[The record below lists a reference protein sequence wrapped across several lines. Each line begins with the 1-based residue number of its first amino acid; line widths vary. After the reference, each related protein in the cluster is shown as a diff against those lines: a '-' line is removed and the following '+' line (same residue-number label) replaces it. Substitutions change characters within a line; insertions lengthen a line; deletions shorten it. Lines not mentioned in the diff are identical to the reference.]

1 MTNLAGALDI
11 SQKKKKS
18 RSFFSPPVG
27 KQRIHPL
34 IKARGAQ
41 GVERVL
47 GNLFTFSNAH
57 LIRQDRS
64 KISSYP
70 PPGSRGGRN
79 ALNPLQYGGD
89 VGGGGPRATEPT
101 GPDESLP
108 SRPHAQ
114 SKGSAICSLLIPRQA
129 TYHLD
134 LADPAVPPPR
144 SFSVLLYSTPS
155 FLSADSSRCSPC
167 FIRDGRKGV
176 LTFHF
181 PPALEYGFIPV
192 LAQTKTRT
200 VTSHRPLKVSR
211 D

>member
-1 MTNLAGALDI
+1 MVDAVDT
-11 SQKKKKS
+11 SQKEKKPLMLFTA
-18 RSFFSPPVG
+18 R

-41 GVERVL
+41 GVERVP

-64 KISSYP
+64 KISPYP

-89 VGGGGPRATEPT
+89 VGGGDPRATEPT

-134 LADPAVPPPR
+134 PADPAVPPPR
-144 SFSVLLYSTPS
+144 SFSVLLSSTPS

-181 PPALEYGFIPV
+181 PRALEYGFIPRSHKPKHV
-192 LAQTKTRT
+192 L
-200 VTSHRPLKVSR
+200 
-211 D
+211 

>member
-1 MTNLAGALDI
+1 MHLTFH
-11 SQKKKKS
+11 QKKS
-18 RSFFSPPVG
+18 HLFFSPPVG
-27 KQRIHPL
+27 KQHIHPL

-41 GVERVL
+41 GVEHVL

-57 LIRQDRS
+57 LITQDRS
-64 KISSYP
+64 KILPYP

-89 VGGGGPRATEPT
+89 VGDGSGPRATEPT

-108 SRPHAQ
+108 SRLHAQ

-144 SFSVLLYSTPS
+144 SFSVLLSSTPS

-167 FIRDGRKGV
+167 FIRNGRKGV

-181 PPALEYGFIPV
+181 PRALEYGFIPAHA

-200 VTSHRPLKVSR
+200 VTSQRPLKVSR